1 MCAARVGLAEDNAR
15 FVLLAFVLIAYMLF
29 GAALF
34 QRLESDVEIQQEAE
48 FWRVYHAF
56 RRHHLRGS
64 SQALQRLHE
73 LLYAYG
79 NASSAGIINKR
90 RRWDFAGSFHFVGT
104 IVSTIGYG
112 STAPQTPAGKAA
124 VILYGFFGCSG
135 GILFFNLF
143 LERIITFLAWILRSL
158 HLRRLKKRLEQTTLA
173 TSRRITRNNDPRNGK
188 TALPDILD
196 DEEED
201 VGLEHWKPSVYW
213 VMLYLS
219 LASCAVAG
227 VSAALYVPF
236 EDWDY
241 LEALYFCFVSFA
253 TIGFGDY
260 VSLQKPDY
268 PYLHLYRF
276 ANFVL
281 LVIGCCCI
289 YSLLNVTSIV
299 IKQGLN
305 LVINK
310 LNCYSRSMAAPHLPR
325 RKSSVSAI
333 YYARRRPTKLMPR
346 DSIRPEDG
354 GLSTPRRMSGE
365 LISMKEF
372 LSANKVS
379 LALMQKQ
386 LYETAHG
393 GGLNLPPMPLPTFQ
407 PPPPPPPI
415 QHQRNN
421 HQGPGVVGPLAIASE
436 KFEATR

>member
-1 MCAARVGLAEDNAR
+1 MGCDGGFAEDNAR
-15 FVLLAFVLIAYMLF
+15 FVLLAFVLSAYMLV
-29 GAALF
+29 GAFIF
-34 QRLESDVEIQQEAE
+34 QRLESDLELNQAAE
-48 FWRVYHAF
+48 FWKVYHAF
-56 RRHHLRGS
+56 RRHHMRGS

-79 NASSAGIINKR
+79 NASAIGIINKR

-112 STAPQTPAGKAA
+112 STAPQTSAGKAA
-124 VILYGFFGCSG
+124 VIVYGFFGCSG

-158 HLRRLKKRLEQTTLA
+158 HLRRLKRRLRQTTLA
-173 TSRRITRNNDPRNGK
+173 SSRRIPRSSGTKDGK
-188 TALPDILD
+188 TLPDIVDD
-196 DEEED
+196 DED
-201 VGLEHWKPSVYW
+201 DIGLEHWKPSVYW

-219 LASCAVAG
+219 LASCAVACTA
-227 VSAALYVPF
+227 AALYATL

-260 VSLQKPDY
+260 VSMQRPQY
-268 PYLHLYRF
+268 PYVHLYRF
-276 ANFVL
+276 ANFMF

-305 LVINK
+305 CVIDK
-310 LNCYSRSMAAPHLPR
+310 LNCRNRSIKLPR
-325 RKSSVSAI
+325 RRSSVSAI
-333 YYARRRPTKLMPR
+333 YYAKRRPARLVSR
-346 DSIRPEDG
+346 DAVYTI
-354 GLSTPRRMSGE
+354 PRRMSGE

-379 LALMQKQ
+379 LAVMQKQ
-386 LYETAHG
+386 LYETA
-393 GGLNLPPMPLPTFQ
+393 NMQYQVPASPVLPSLPLPTIS
-407 PPPPPPPI
+407 PHHP
-415 QHQRNN
+415 HNG
-421 HQGPGVVGPLAIASE
+421 GPGLVGPLAIASE
-436 KFEATR
+436 KLESSNTCKPNCR